1 MPLITFTDKV
11 DSKVSTA
18 PIINKIVADDI
29 NQLKDGV
36 NANETAISAISGL
49 PYTSLVQ
56 LLTQTGTNAPVPTE
70 VYNNTGETFTWSYV
84 SQGTYR
90 VTSTGTPFT
99 VGKTVV
105 FANLGSY
112 NTGALRDIGWDR
124 ISDSIIE
131 IKTSTSNDTM
141 TNGSFEVKIYS

>member
-56 LLTQTGTNAPVPTE
+56 ILNQTGTNAPVPTE
-70 VYNNTGETFTWSYV
+70 VYNNTGQTFTWSYV

-99 VGKTVV
+99 VNKTVV
-105 FANLGSY
+105 LL
-112 NTGALRDIGWDR
+112 NTGKTSSSFIEPLWER
-124 ISDSIIE
+124 ISDAIIE
-131 IKTSTSNDTM
+131 VRVGTNGSI

>member
-1 MPLITFTDKV
+1 MALITFANKV
-11 DSKVSTA
+11 DSQTTGVA
-18 PIINKIVADDI
+18 EINKITASNI
-29 NQLKDGV
+29 NQIKAGV
-36 NANETAISAISGL
+36 NANETAINNLL

-131 IKTSTSNDTM
+131 IETTTNNDTM
-141 TNGSFEVKIYS
+141 TNGSFEVKIYN

>member
-1 MPLITFTDKV
+1 MALITFANKV
-11 DSKVSTA
+11 DSQTTGVA
-18 PIINKIVADDI
+18 EINKITASNI
-29 NQLKDGV
+29 NQIKAGV
-36 NANETAISAISGL
+36 NANETAINNLL

-56 LLTQTGTNAPVPTE
+56 LLTQTGTNAPVATE

-84 SQGTYR
+84 SAGVYR
-90 VTSTGTPFT
+90 ITSTGTSFT
-99 VGKTVV
+99 LNKTVV

-131 IKTSTSNDTM
+131 IETTTNNDTM
-141 TNGSFEVKIYS
+141 TNGSFEVKIYN

>member
-36 NANETAISAISGL
+36 NANEIAISAISGL
-49 PYTSLVQ
+49 PYTSLV
-56 LLTQTGTNAPVPTE
+56 LLLNQTGTNAPVPTE
-70 VYNNTGETFTWSYV
+70 VYNDTGEVFVWFYV
-84 SQGTYR
+84 S
-90 VTSTGTPFT
+90 TGVYSLTCTNAPFT

-105 FANLGSY
+105 FLNNGEMAVNINPRWS
-112 NTGALRDIGWDR
+112 R
-124 ISDSIIE
+124 ISDAVIE
-131 IKTSTSNDTM
+131 INAGTTYNFALL
-141 TNGSFEVKIYS
+141 GSFEVKIYS

>member
-1 MPLITFTDKV
+1 MALITFANKV
-11 DSKVSTA
+11 DSQTTGVA
-18 PIINKIVADDI
+18 EINKITASNI
-29 NQLKDGV
+29 NQIKAGV
-36 NANETAISAISGL
+36 NANETAISNLL

-131 IKTSTSNDTM
+131 IETTTSNGTM
-141 TNGSFEVKIYS
+141 TNGSFEVKIYN